1 MIKLMDLLNEYNINK
16 PGKYIIPVPNNE
28 GAEHV
33 EELGIDSGYYIRPTT
48 YKNFKE
54 TIKNNFEEGDIEM
67 YMDRFNSY
75 PDNDIN
81 IENYTDDQLL
91 DIIINE
97 FGYVILN
104 TEKEVKDYF
113 EFLDYVVYNNNYDE
127 EEKQQIYNSIDSA
140 DNTIWKIWPKPQ
152 FLNTLNE
159 YKINKPNK
167 YGGIDVFCNTH
178 FKELEE
184 MFGEIGSKFTLFTMS
199 DGTEVAEAGSDEDNM
214 INISFDPKYM
224 EEWSDDYNEIEEIKI
239 AGRTIYVNNCLYDYD
254 DEEDNEDDD
263 DELAEYEIKKPILF
277 NTDSSKSKLWVD
289 YNPKIR
295 KIDGKE
301 LSLLNRVYSALKPV
315 ENRLDDSLRLSP
327 SLDRVMMKYGYW
339 EWIEDREILKAL
351 KDFNVEIE
359 DDYDDDRGQT
369 TYYMVKDK

>member
-28 GAEHV
+28 GANFV
-33 EELGIDSGYYIRPTT
+33 SELGIDYGYYIRPTT

-104 TEKEVKDYF
+104 TEKEVEDYF
-113 EFLDYVVYNNNYDE
+113 EFLDSAEQMDNNYE
-127 EEKQQIYNSIDSA
+127 EEAQQIFNSIDSA
-140 DNTIWKIWPKPQ
+140 DDTIWKIWSKPQ
-152 FLNTLNE
+152 FLNTFNE
-159 YKINKPNK
+159 YKINQPNSNYK
-167 YGGIDVFCNTH
+167 LVLGVV
-178 FKELEE
+178 E
-184 MFGEIGSKFTLFTMS
+184 S
-199 DGTEVAEAGSDEDNM
+199 
-214 INISFDPKYM
+214 
-224 EEWSDDYNEIEEIKI
+224 YN
-239 AGRTIYVNNCLYDYD
+239 YD
-254 DEEDNEDDD
+254 DEDIMEDFLKEFPEGKNISKDQFFEFFSRYVDDMSEYYYMKQNWKYVESGGDDSVYDEEDEDDD
-263 DELAEYEIKKPILF
+263 DDDEEELAEYEIKKPILF

-295 KIDGKE
+295 KIDSKE